1 MDILLG
7 TINENALMIF
17 DISLLFIN
25 DFPGWMREVGHCDIW
40 C

>member
-7 TINENALMIF
+7 TINENAP
-17 DISLLFIN
+17 LLFIN